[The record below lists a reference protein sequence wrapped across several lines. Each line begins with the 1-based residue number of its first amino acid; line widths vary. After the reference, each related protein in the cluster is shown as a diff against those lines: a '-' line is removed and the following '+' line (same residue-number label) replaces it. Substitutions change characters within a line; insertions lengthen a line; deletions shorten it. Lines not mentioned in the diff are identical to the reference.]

1 MSIQYIIGD
10 VFENIDTAAFRLRD
24 RLEHMLAVVE
34 AYETKWEVERVPRPL
49 CVDSGLDFITN
60 TRGEAIGGKTKRTNY
75 RSQLALCESCGFTE
89 ACLQMA
95 LAENRTIG
103 IWGGTMPRDRVGQ
116 YA

>member
-1 MSIQYIIGD
+1 MTDI
-10 VFENIDTAAFRLRD
+10 NAAAFRLRD

-34 AYETKWEVERVPRPL
+34 AHETKWEVERVPRPL

-60 TRGEAIGGKTKRTNY
+60 ERGEAIGGKTKRDKY
-75 RSQLALCESCGFTE
+75 RSQLALCDSCGPRE

-95 LAENRTIG
+95 LTEHRTTG